1 MASIVLKT
9 FKGGNVSP
17 LNDAIMWQTAIP
29 GAGIFKGCE
38 VTAARGNILHISQ
51 GYGIIKGRFF
61 EVYENEVSV
70 NLAETGQTLN
80 GRVYIHMDLSNAD
93 EPIKIIAETAETLS
107 SLLMDANV
115 NYNNSSY
122 DLELAVFKVD
132 AAGIINLTQT
142 FPSVQGGSGGGGG
155 NGSAGIMRDTA
166 YEEGDIVTCANAP
179 GWAILVCTQRGATA
193 IAEPVG
199 YTQIRKG
206 GDMVLDGTAV
216 FTARDLIDE
225 LNNITLLQDDVSELS
240 DELEAIKSDTDAVV
254 IKVMSLDAYKALSSY
269 QQNAIY
275 YCYNNETSR
284 EIVGIYLGEHTVYA
298 TGIQVKYHI
307 DTDTIITRTKSLSN
321 DALADP
327 PVAALSGYT
336 FVGWRDDD
344 TPSKTVLTTK
354 VIDTENEVNLYAV
367 FKRPIEIGML
377 DNGATLKEGAEEET
391 FEDMLYYNNGN
402 GLSEGITIP
411 ECPYEWEGKV
421 FCGWNT
427 DSYSDPTY
435 EPGSI
440 GKFSDDS
447 YLFPMFTDAEY
458 EFPYTGTYFPFTI
471 PATGIYEFELFG
483 ASGGNATG
491 TLDNASVTAKGGKGG
506 HVKAYK
512 KMNKGELI
520 YICNGGLG
528 QTSQGFNGG
537 GNGYTYSSGQRHVG
551 APGGGATHIA
561 KELGV
566 LGSSQSG
573 NNVTKSL
580 TYQYKD
586 NILLV
591 AGGGGGGGISMS
603 EMANTSGAVNGGYS
617 RGPHDGGHGG
627 GEKGGDGSGG
637 NLGGRQ
643 TSTGMNV
650 DTNFGKAPIY
660 SGSSISYSGGG
671 GGWFGGNYGTNGNS
685 GGGGSGYVGGMPAFT
700 YKKKYYRNTNEAGIN
715 EGNGHSYIRY
725 VQCAL

>member
-1 MASIVLKT
+1 MANIVLKT
-9 FKGGNVSP
+9 FKGGNVTP
-17 LNDAIMWQTAIP
+17 LNDAIIYQTVIP

-38 VTAARGNILHISQ
+38 VTAARGNVLHISQ

-61 EVYENEVSV
+61 EMYENEQTVQ
-70 NLAETGQTLN
+70 LAETGQTLN

-93 EPIKIIAETAETLS
+93 EPVKILTEVGETLS

-122 DLELAVFKVD
+122 DMELAVFKVD
-132 AAGIINLTQT
+132 AAGVRDLTQT

-155 NGSAGIMRDTA
+155 NGSASIMRDTA

-179 GWAILVCTQRGATA
+179 GWCILVCTQRGATA
-193 IAEPVG
+193 IAEPIG

-216 FTARDLIDE
+216 FTARDLIAE
-225 LNNITLLQDDVSELS
+225 LDNITLLQDDVSEMS
-240 DELEAIKSDTDAVV
+240 DEIAAMKSDTDAVV
-254 IKVMSLDAYKALSSY
+254 IKIMSLEAYKALGTY

-298 TGIQVKYHI
+298 TGISVKYHI
-307 DTDTIITRTKSLSN
+307 DTDTVITKILSLGN
-321 DALADP
+321 DALVDTPTASLP
-327 PVAALSGYT
+327 GYT

-344 TPSKTVLTTK
+344 TPSKKVLTRK
-354 VIDTENEVNLYAV
+354 VIDSEEEINIYAV

-377 DNGATLKEGAEEET
+377 DNGATLKDGEEEET

-411 ECPYEWEGKV
+411 ECPYEWEGKE

-435 EPGSI
+435 EPGQT
-440 GKFSDDS
+440 GKFTDDC
-447 YLFPMFTDAEY
+447 YLFPMFTEAEY
-458 EFPYTGTYFPFTI
+458 DFPYSGTYYPFTI

-483 ASGGNATG
+483 ASGGSVTG
-491 TLDNASVTAKGGKGG
+491 TVDNVSVTANGGKGG

-512 KMNKGELI
+512 KMRKGDQI
-520 YICNGGLG
+520 YICNGGSG
-528 QTSQGFNGG
+528 ATYAGYNGG
-537 GNGYTYSSGQRHVG
+537 SSGYSYSSGQRHLG
-551 APGGGATHIA
+551 ASGGGATHIA
-561 KELGV
+561 KEMGILGYQ
-566 LGSSQSG
+566 QSG
-573 NNVTKSL
+573 NNVSKSL
-580 TYQYKD
+580 NYQYRE

-603 EMANTSGAVNGGYS
+603 EAVNTSGTINGGYTK
-617 RGPHDGGHGG
+617 GAHDGGHGG
-627 GEKGGDGSGG
+627 GDKGGDGSGG

-643 TSTGMNV
+643 SSTGAAA
-650 DTNFGKAPIY
+650 DTNFGKAAQY
-660 SGSSISYSGGG
+660 SGSSTTYSGGG

-685 GGGGSGYVGGMPAFT
+685 GAGGSGYVGGMPAFT
-700 YKKKYYRNTNEAGIN
+700 YKKRYFRITNEAGKN
-715 EGNGHSYIRY
+715 EGNGYSYIRY
-725 VQCAL
+725 VMCAL